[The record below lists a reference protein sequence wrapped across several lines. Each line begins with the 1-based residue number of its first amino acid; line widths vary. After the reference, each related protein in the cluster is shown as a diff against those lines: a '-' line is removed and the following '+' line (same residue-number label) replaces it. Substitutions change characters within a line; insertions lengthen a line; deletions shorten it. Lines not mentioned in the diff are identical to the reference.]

1 MEEAVVSNELPAE
14 DRAPED
20 RAIGRP
26 CGRGRVLHFAV
37 PRTTKRYGLDS
48 NRVSTSNQIVQIKG
62 DGVRDRQDI
71 F

>member
-26 CGRGRVLHFAV
+26 CGRGRVLHFVVV
-37 PRTTKRYGLDS
+37 PGKKKSFIINTGIRNYTKKKMVS
-48 NRVSTSNQIVQIKG
+48 N
-62 DGVRDRQDI
+62 
-71 F
+71 